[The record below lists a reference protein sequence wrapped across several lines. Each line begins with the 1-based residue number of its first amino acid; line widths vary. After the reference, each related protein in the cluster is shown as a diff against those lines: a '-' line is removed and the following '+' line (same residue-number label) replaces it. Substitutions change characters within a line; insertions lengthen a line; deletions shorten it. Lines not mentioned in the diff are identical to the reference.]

1 MKKILFV
8 TYDFP
13 FPTTSGGKSRAY
25 HMMKFGGKEL
35 ELHLFSFV
43 RSDFKEEYKSELEKI
58 GIKKIT
64 TVFRKKLM
72 RPGNIKTLFSKSH
85 SIFYYLYF
93 DKKIKEQLVNYVKT
107 NKIDIVHFESFY
119 TGFYISDTLS
129 KLGVRQIFG
138 TENIEYSIYKDYVAQ
153 KAPIFIK
160 PLFAKEALKIQSE
173 EERMIRLSD
182 MTLAVTNN
190 DLDVIKRINESC
202 EIVENGVD
210 INQFIYGVPEKID
223 RTKLLFV
230 GNFSYFPN
238 VDAIQFFYKE
248 IFVNLPEKFTLTIIG
263 KKVNTL
269 GIKDSRVSLIEFV
282 PDIGTAYST
291 ADIFISPIRIG
302 GGTNFKILEAMA
314 MGLPVIAH
322 SARVKDLG
330 AVSGRELLTAEKAPA
345 FIEQIELL
353 SKDYVLSL
361 SISKS
366 AREFIE
372 KRYAWDIIGKKLNT
386 LWKNL

>member
-25 HMMKFGGKEL
+25 HMMKFGGKDL
-35 ELHLFSFV
+35 EMHLFSFV
-43 RSDFKEEYKSELEKI
+43 RKDFKDEYKKELEKI
-58 GIKKIT
+58 GVKKNT
-64 TVFRKKLM
+64 TISRKKLM
-72 RPGNIKTLFSKSH
+72 RLENIKTLLSKNH

-93 DKKIKEQLVNYVKT
+93 DKKIEEQLLNYVET

-119 TGFYISDTLS
+119 TGFYLS
-129 KLGVRQIFG
+129 TALNALGIRQIFG
-138 TENIEYSIYKDYVAQ
+138 TENIEHGIYKDYVAQ
-153 KAPIFIK
+153 KAP
-160 PLFAKEALKIQSE
+160 LFLKSLFRKEALKIQNE
-173 EERMIRLSD
+173 EEGMVRLSD
-182 MTLAVTNN
+182 MTLAVTKN
-190 DLDVIKRINESC
+190 DAEIIKRINDRC
-202 EIVENGVD
+202 EIIENGVD
-210 INQFIYGVPEKID
+210 VNKFVYGAPEKSN

-238 VDAIQFFYKE
+238 IDAIQFFYKE
-248 IFVNLPEKFTLTIIG
+248 VFTKLPEKFTLTIIG
-263 KKVNTL
+263 KKVNDL
-269 GIKDSRVSLIEFV
+269 GIKNPRVSLVEFV
-282 PDIGTAYST
+282 SDIQTAYSA

-314 MGLPVIAH
+314 MGVPVVAH
-322 SARVKDLG
+322 SARVEDLG
-330 AVSGRELLTAEKAPA
+330 AVSGRELLTAEEGSA

-372 KRYAWDIIGKKLNT
+372 KKYAWDIIGKKLNT

>member
-25 HMMKFGGKEL
+25 HMMKFGGKDL
-35 ELHLFSFV
+35 EMHLFSFV
-43 RSDFKEEYKSELEKI
+43 RSDFKEEYKEELEKI
-58 GIKKIT
+58 GVKKIT
-64 TVFRKKLM
+64 TIFRRKLM
-72 RPGNIKTLFSKSH
+72 HPGNSKALLSKSH

-93 DKKIKEQLVNYVKT
+93 DKKIEEQLVDYVKT

-119 TGFYISDTLS
+119 TGFYISDSLS

-160 PLFAKEALKIQSE
+160 PLFGKEALKIQGE
-173 EERMIRLSD
+173 EEKMIKNSD
-182 MTLAVTNN
+182 MTLAVTKN
-190 DLDVIKRINESC
+190 DFDVVKKMNENC

-210 INQFIYGVPEKID
+210 IDQFVYSAPEKTD

-238 VDAIQFFYKE
+238 IDAIQFFYKE
-248 IFVNLPEKFTLTIIG
+248 VFTKLPEKFTLTIIG
-263 KKVNTL
+263 KKVQEL
-269 GIKDSRVSLIEFV
+269 GISDTRVSLIEFI
-282 PDIGTAYST
+282 PDVRTAYAS

-314 MGLPVIAH
+314 MGLPVVAH
-322 SARVKDLG
+322 SARVDDLG
-330 AVSGRELLTAEKAPA
+330 ATSGRELLVAEEGSA